1 VQTLENRETVVVPDD
16 ADLQEPKTG
25 FGRWYKRMKEHA
37 WFLTVVMI
45 VGLGIVVLGAQL
57 AVEGATTIAE
67 RLGVSKPMTAAHL
80 QSLEEKGYIYREAS
94 PGDKRSFFVRPTEAG
109 RELAREFETKQR
121 EYMKKVEEKMGEG
134 EFDELVRLLESAHRI
149 LHGMR
154 DES

>member
-1 VQTLENRETVVVPDD
+1 MDKYIRANIAFTKFARENWE
-16 ADLQEPKTG
+16 L
-25 FGRWYKRMKEHA
+25 KRYLPIRPSEMSALNIIIYHEGNI
-37 WFLTVVMI
+37 TP
-45 VGLGIVVLGAQL
+45 L
-57 AVEGATTIAE
+57 AIAE

-94 PGDKRSFFVRPTEAG
+94 PEDKRSFFVRPTEAG